1 MYFIE
6 QLFNLFEKC
15 LLGLIIFLI
24 SFRVTQFLLTW
35 ALVIVEDFCH
45 KFVPYEKHY
54 NLWIFKKLDNIINK
68 FRWND

>member
-45 KFVPYEKHY
+45 MFVPY
-54 NLWIFKKLDNIINK
+54 
-68 FRWND
+68 